1 MRPVFLPLPA
11 LLLAIVTLT
20 LHAQSAPADEH
31 ARAAIAIAHAEG
43 DTLIRRDFRIA
54 PQPLPDA
61 IREFTRQAGVQVR
74 TEAEIPAV
82 HSPGVVGRFT
92 AQEALRRL
100 IAGTDLTAEVV
111 DDRTLALRAMTD
123 AYELDPVEVV
133 APRATATSV
142 ISTATRTPTPLRD
155 VPQAVTVVGHTLI
168 ADQAMLG
175 MADVTRNI
183 PGVTMGQGEGN
194 RDQITMRGNN
204 STSTFFVDGMRDDVQ
219 YFRDL
224 YNVERVEALKGPNAL
239 IFGRGTGG
247 GVINRVSK
255 EADWTPVREL
265 TLQGGSYETRRGAVD
280 VGQVVSDQVA
290 FRFNGMYENS
300 DRFRYDVNLERYGIN
315 PTVTVAAGENTR
327 ITANYEHFS
336 DYRTA
341 DRGVPSFEGGPV
353 ETDVRTFF
361 GDPAQSWSDA
371 SINVGTAALEHDL
384 SPMVQ
389 VRTRLL
395 FGDYNKMY
403 QNVFPGAVDSTG
415 TLVSMSAYNNRNDRD
430 NLISQTDLTWR
441 ALTGGVGH
449 TVLAGVELGRQVS
462 HNLRNTGFFDNVATT
477 VTAPLASPTISRA
490 VTYRPGETDADNR
503 VRVNSGGVYLQDQ
516 MTLTPYLQL
525 IAGARLERFDLSFH
539 NYRNAE
545 DLERT
550 DDLLSPRAGVV
561 VKPVE
566 PLSVY
571 GSYSVSYLP
580 SSGDQFSSLTATT
593 ETLEPEKFENYE
605 LGAKLDVASGVAL
618 TGAVYQLDRSNTTA
632 PDPLDPAR
640 TVQTGSQRTRG
651 IEVGASGNVTRA
663 WQVAAA
669 YALQD
674 AEITAR
680 TAQAEPG
687 AKVPVVPEHT
697 LTLWNRYQLH
707 RQWGVGLGVIYQD
720 DMFASIDNTVTL
732 PSFTRFDAGVFFSL
746 NDHLRAQVNV
756 ENLFDEEYFITSHSN
771 NNISP
776 GSPRALRASM
786 TAGF

>member
-11 LLLAIVTLT
+11 LLLAFFTLT

-31 ARAAIAIAHAEG
+31 ARAAIALAQAES

-54 PQPLPDA
+54 SQPLPDA

-111 DDRTLALRAMTD
+111 DDRTLTLRAMTG

-133 APRATATSV
+133 APRAAATSV
-142 ISTATRTPTPLRD
+142 ISTATRTPTLLRD

-175 MADVTRNI
+175 MADVTRNV

-265 TLQGGSYETRRGAVD
+265 TLQGGSYETRRGSVD

-539 NYRNAE
+539 NYRNGE

-651 IEVGASGNVTRA
+651 IELGASGNVTRA

-674 AEITAR
+674 AEITSR